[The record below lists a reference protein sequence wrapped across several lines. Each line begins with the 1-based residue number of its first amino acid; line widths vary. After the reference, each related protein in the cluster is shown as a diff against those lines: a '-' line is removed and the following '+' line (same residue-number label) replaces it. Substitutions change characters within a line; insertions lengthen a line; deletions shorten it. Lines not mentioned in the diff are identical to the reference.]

1 MGVAALELTGS
12 RKYTVAMS
20 LTFGLFGADHAAI
33 SAPLLLQSLI
43 AFVAYAAVAL
53 MPSAAPAK
61 LRMPLLI
68 GWISHGVSIAMDAAG
83 VGLGST
89 GARFGFAPA
98 LSVTLWLVIGVYML
112 ESRFLPMIGVRRSLA
127 VLGGAAVL
135 LATLFPGE
143 NRPQLASAWIPLH
156 WVLGIASYGLF
167 GAAVLHA
174 AMLSRAD
181 QRMRGMRPMNV
192 SVASLGGPAGNLGAS
207 SSAAAGMPLMRLE
220 RLTFQFVWAGFVV
233 LSVALLLGAWYAS
246 PWRWDHKTVFSLLGW
261 CVFAALL
268 GGRRAFGWRGP
279 QATRWLYTG
288 AGLLLLAYVGSRFV
302 MEVVLHKVATA

>member
-1 MGVAALELTGS
+1 
-12 RKYTVAMS
+12 MS
-20 LTFGLFGADHAAI
+20 LSFGVFGVEHATL

-43 AFVAYAAVAL
+43 AFVAYAVVAA

-61 LRMPLLI
+61 LRIPLLI
-68 GWISHGVSIAMDAAG
+68 GWVSHGMDIVMDAAG
-83 VGLGST
+83 VGMAST

-98 LSVTLWLVIGVYML
+98 LSVTLWMVIGVYML
-112 ESRFLPMIGVRRSLA
+112 ESRFLPMFSARRSLA
-127 VLGGAAVL
+127 LLGAAAVM
-135 LATLFPGE
+135 LAALFPGE
-143 NRPQLASAWIPLH
+143 PKPHLASAWVPLH

-174 AMLSRAD
+174 AMLGRAD
-181 QRMRGMRPMNV
+181 LRMRGMRGLN
-192 SVASLGGPAGNLGAS
+192 ASAVGAS
-207 SSAAAGMPLMRLE
+207 TNANANANANAIGNAKVSALPGMPLMRLE

-233 LSVALLLGAWYAS
+233 LSVALLLGAWFAS

-268 GGRRAFGWRGP
+268 AGRRAFGWRGP

-288 AGLLLLAYVGSRFV
+288 AGLLLLGYVGSRFV
-302 MEVVLHKVATA
+302 MEVVLHRVNAA

>member
-1 MGVAALELTGS
+1 
-12 RKYTVAMS
+12 MS
-20 LTFGLFGADHAAI
+20 LSFGVFGAQHAAF
-33 SAPLLLQSLI
+33 SAPVLLQSLI
-43 AFVAYAAVAL
+43 AFVAYAVVAA

-61 LRMPLLI
+61 LRVPLLI
-68 GWISHGVSIAMDAAG
+68 GWVAHGVDIVMDAAG
-83 VGLGST
+83 VGMDSS

-112 ESRFLPMIGVRRSLA
+112 ESRFLPMFSARRSLA
-127 VLGGAAVL
+127 VLGAAAVL

-143 NRPQLASAWIPLH
+143 PKPHLASAWVPLH

-174 AMLSRAD
+174 AMLGRAD
-181 QRMRGMRPMNV
+181 LRMRGMRGMNAN
-192 SVASLGGPAGNLGAS
+192 ASDVGVGVRTSA
-207 SSAAAGMPLMRLE
+207 SAAANANANANATAKALPGMPLLRLE

-233 LSVALLLGAWYAS
+233 LSVALVLGAWFAS

-261 CVFAALL
+261 CVFAGLL

-302 MEVVLHKVATA
+302 MEVVLHKVTAL

>member
-1 MGVAALELTGS
+1 MGVAALESTGS
-12 RKYTVAMS
+12 RKYTGAMS
-20 LTFGLFGADHAAI
+20 LSFGLFGAEHAAI

-43 AFVAYAAVAL
+43 AFVAYLAVAV
-53 MPSAAPAK
+53 MPGAAPSK
-61 LRMPLLI
+61 LRVPLLI
-68 GWISHGVSIAMDAAG
+68 GWISHGVSIVMDAAG
-83 VGLGST
+83 IGMAIS

-112 ESRFLPMIGVRRSLA
+112 ESRFLPMIGVRRILA
-127 VLGGAAVL
+127 VLGAGAVL
-135 LATLFPGE
+135 LAVLFPGE
-143 NRPQLASAWIPLH
+143 TKPLLASAWIPLH

-181 QRMRGMRPMNV
+181 QRMRSLRTGAAGSSGLDAGS
-192 SVASLGGPAGNLGAS
+192 SVLP
-207 SSAAAGMPLMRLE
+207 GMPLMRLE

-233 LSVALLLGAWYAS
+233 LSVALLLGAWFAS

-302 MEVVLHKVATA
+302 MEVVLHKVAAA

>member
-1 MGVAALELTGS
+1 
-12 RKYTVAMS
+12 MS
-20 LTFGLFGADHAAI
+20 LSFGVFGAEHAAF
-33 SAPLLLQSLI
+33 SAPVLLQSLI
-43 AFVAYAAVAL
+43 AFVAYAVVAA

-61 LRMPLLI
+61 LRVPLLI
-68 GWISHGVSIAMDAAG
+68 GWVAHGVDIVMDAAG
-83 VGLGST
+83 IGMDSS

-112 ESRFLPMIGVRRSLA
+112 ESRFLPMFSARRSLA
-127 VLGGAAVL
+127 VLGAAAVL

-143 NRPQLASAWIPLH
+143 PKPHLASAWVPLH

-174 AMLSRAD
+174 AMLGRAD
-181 QRMRGMRPMNV
+181 VRMRGLRGMN
-192 SVASLGGPAGNLGAS
+192 ASAVGLGLNAG
-207 SSAAAGMPLMRLE
+207 SAAGLAAGVEAGLSGNANARAVPGMPLMRLE

-233 LSVALLLGAWYAS
+233 LSVALLLGAWFAS

-261 CVFAALL
+261 CVFAGLL
-268 GGRRAFGWRGP
+268 AGRRAFGWRGP

-302 MEVVLHKVATA
+302 MEVVLHRVIAL